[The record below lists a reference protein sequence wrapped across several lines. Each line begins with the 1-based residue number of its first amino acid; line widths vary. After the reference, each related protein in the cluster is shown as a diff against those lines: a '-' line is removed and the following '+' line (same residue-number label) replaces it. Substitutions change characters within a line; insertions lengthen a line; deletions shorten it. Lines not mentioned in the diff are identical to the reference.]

1 MAVSTPGIEALRG
14 GCGAV
19 WEIEEVEEAAGGSG
33 WGSLVDDD
41 TREERPWDG
50 RFRPCL
56 VVTMED
62 LEDLDFLG

>member
-1 MAVSTPGIEALRG
+1 M
-14 GCGAV
+14 
-19 WEIEEVEEAAGGSG
+19 WEIEEVEEGAVGSG
-33 WGSLVDDD
+33 SGSLVDDVD
-41 TREERPWDG
+41 TREERPWDE